1 VKQFSPGKMVQ
12 KLLAVNVIGITAIIG
27 YLSGTIASIMPPVDS
42 QATAQVATI
51 TNRIL
56 QINFKYNTSTSD
68 FKKQMLDNAPL
79 LASVKG
85 LRWKIWSMDETN
97 REASGYYLFE
107 NEATL
112 NAYLN
117 NVFLVGMGNNPTVS
131 NIVVKK
137 FEILEEPTALTRG
150 PIGKK

>member
-56 QINFKYNTSTSD
+56 QRLNSCFREMSYGEK
-68 FKKQMLDNAPL
+68 L
-79 LASVKG
+79 KG
-85 LRWKIWSMDETN
+85 LS
-97 REASGYYLFE
+97 
-107 NEATL
+107 
-112 NAYLN
+112 
-117 NVFLVGMGNNPTVS
+117 
-131 NIVVKK
+131 
-137 FEILEEPTALTRG
+137 
-150 PIGKK
+150 